1 MRYAIETLKENS
13 LDWNAKGEL
22 RVLQNI
28 KNLITTWRYEVA
40 YDRTKGMNPSILYL
54 PKDDAI
60 ALYTAEIYRLIETY
74 QPDVQVVSV
83 DFLKVDEEGNM
94 DFKVVVE
101 L

>member
-1 MRYAIETLKENS
+1 MRYAIEILKENT

-74 QPDVQVVSV
+74 QPDVEVVSV
-83 DFLKVDEEGNM
+83 DFIKVDEEGNM

>member
-1 MRYAIETLKENS
+1 MRYTIETLKENS

-74 QPDVQVVSV
+74 QPDVEVVSV